1 MMHVQIIC
9 VGKLKEKYWRLAVEE
24 YSKRLLAY
32 VKLEII
38 EVVDDK
44 ALEQLS
50 PLEEQQVMQKE
61 GARML
66 ARLKPDTHLIALS
79 IDGEPLS
86 SEGLATRLEQLSTYG
101 TSRIALIIGG
111 SLGLSDAVLVRANQK
126 LSFGKMTYPHQLM
139 RVILLEQLYR
149 AHKIMRGEPY
159 HK

>member
-44 ALEQLS
+44 ASEQLS

-86 SEGLATRLEQLSTYG
+86 SESLATRLEQLNTYG
-101 TSRIALIIGG
+101 TSRIALMIGG

>member
-32 VKLEII
+32 IKLEII

-44 ALEQLS
+44 ASEQLS
-50 PLEEQQVMQKE
+50 PLEEQQIMQKE

-86 SEGLATRLEQLSTYG
+86 SEGLAARLEQLSTYG
-101 TSRIALIIGG
+101 TSRIAMMIGG

-139 RVILLEQLYR
+139 RVIVLEQLYR
-149 AHKIMRGEPY
+149 AHKMLRGEPY